1 MYNMIKS
8 FIKRLRKAF
17 LWIKVFF
24 KHRNNPPPIYPSN
37 NSPGL
42 KIHLGPGEINLQ
54 GWINID
60 ARQFSHTHLKT
71 NALNLKE
78 FSDGS
83 VSEIYLCHVL
93 EHFSFQESQDLL
105 NTFYTKLK
113 SGGVLKVSVPDFSAL
128 VKIYNNNNNN
138 LEDVKNALM
147 GGQDYEY
154 NFHKSVYNIKFL
166 KTLFKDAGF
175 ENLQEWNTS
184 EEFGQS
190 IGDWSDFEQK
200 TKKGNVALSLNI
212 KGIKS

>member
-1 MYNMIKS
+1 MYDMIKS
-8 FIKRLRKAF
+8 IIKGLRKAF
-17 LWIKVFF
+17 LWIEVLF
-24 KHRNNPPPIYPSN
+24 KHRNNTPPIYPSN
-37 NSPGL
+37 NSLGL

-60 ARQFSHTHLKT
+60 ARQFSHTHIKT

-83 VSEIYLCHVL
+83 ISEIYLCHVL

-105 NTFYTKLK
+105 KTFYTKLK

-200 TKKGNVALSLNI
+200 TKKGRVKLSLNI